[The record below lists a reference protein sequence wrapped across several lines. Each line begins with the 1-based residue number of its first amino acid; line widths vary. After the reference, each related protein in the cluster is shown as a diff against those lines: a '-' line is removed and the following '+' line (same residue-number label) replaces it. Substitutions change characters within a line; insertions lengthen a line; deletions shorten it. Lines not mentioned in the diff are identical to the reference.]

1 MKTTKRH
8 INRSRQ
14 AHQASYH
21 YRIRKAVAK
30 VAKVILII
38 IGAIVG
44 VIVGW
49 VLKRIFRGIGW
60 IISILT
66 AVGIIYWILTL

>member
-1 MKTTKRH
+1 MKATEQH

-14 AHQASYH
+14 AHQASSH
-21 YRIRKAVAK
+21 YRISGMVAK
-30 VAKVILII
+30 MVKVVLIVI
-38 IGAIVG
+38 VAIVG

-60 IISILT
+60 IISTLT
-66 AVGIIYWILTL
+66 ALGIIYWILTL